1 MGKGDDRQLIER
13 FLEAFVV
20 ERRAARNSVLAY
32 RRDLEDFLAHVGV
45 SFRKAQAA
53 DLHRYLR
60 SLDARGL
67 KASTVARRLSAL
79 RRFFLF
85 LLEEGE
91 RPDNPMTGIESPRI
105 HRPLPA
111 VLDEEAVS
119 RLLEVAA
126 DRLAR
131 REQVGA
137 PLSSQLEAARDLAL
151 VELLYATGMRISEV
165 LSLKRTA
172 VHPDRPL
179 LLVKGKGGRERVIPV
194 GEAART
200 ALAYYL
206 DLRKACERGGSPPSS
221 WLFPG
226 RPSERP
232 LGRMRAHEI
241 LKSLA
246 REAGLDPRAVSAH
259 KLRHAF
265 ATHLLA
271 HGADLRV
278 LQQMLGHADLSTTQ
292 IYTHVLDARLRA
304 LVEEKH
310 PLAQGLLGENKAK
323 AGRSK
328 STAGE

>member
-1 MGKGDDRQLIER
+1 MGRGEDWRLIER

-32 RRDLEDFLAHVGV
+32 RRDLEDFLAHAGV
-45 SFRKAQAA
+45 SFRQAQAA
-53 DLHRYLR
+53 DLRRYLR
-60 SLDARGL
+60 DLDTRGL
-67 KASTVARRLSAL
+67 KASTIARRLSAL

-91 RPDNPMTGIESPRI
+91 RPDNPMTGIETPRI
-105 HRPLPA
+105 RRPLPA
-111 VLDEEAVS
+111 ILDEAAVD
-119 RLLEVAA
+119 RLLEAAA

-131 REQVGA
+131 REQANA
-137 PLSSQLEAARDLAL
+137 PLSAQLEAARDLAL
-151 VELLYATGMRISEV
+151 IELLYATGMRISEA

-179 LLVKGKGGRERVIPV
+179 LLVKGKGGRERMIPV

-200 ALAYYL
+200 ALAHYL
-206 DLRKACERGGSPPSS
+206 DLRKASERGGRASGP

-226 RPSERP
+226 RPPTRP

-241 LKSLA
+241 LKALA
-246 REAGLDPRAVSAH
+246 REAGLDPRTVSAH

-310 PLAQGLLGENKAK
+310 PLAQGLLEAK
-323 AGRSK
+323 EA
-328 STAGE
+328 EP